1 MSKTIRN
8 MAVIICLIISSMLMI
23 SCGSEKAANQAA
35 NMTAEEKV
43 AKAMEMLQ
51 EPVEDLTAIIGEPN
65 SKDYASSCLGD
76 GQDGTWTYDEFL
88 VYTYKD
94 DTGEYVQY
102 AELKN

>member
-1 MSKTIRN
+1 MSI
-8 MAVIICLIISSMLMI
+8 VICLIISIVLPGMLLT
-23 SCGSEKAANQAA
+23 SCGSEKAAGQAT

-88 VYTYKD
+88 VYTYQD